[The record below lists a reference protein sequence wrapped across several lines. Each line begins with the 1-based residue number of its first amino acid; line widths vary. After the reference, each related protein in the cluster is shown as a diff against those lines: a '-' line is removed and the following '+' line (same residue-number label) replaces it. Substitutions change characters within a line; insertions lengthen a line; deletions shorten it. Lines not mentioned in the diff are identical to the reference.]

1 MIKCISCGCKEE
13 IMIHGHYQCEK
24 CGNIMDGDCC
34 QGEQAQKENEERIDK
49 NFEAS
54 DY

>member
-1 MIKCISCGCKEE
+1 MCNNNGWGLLS
-13 IMIHGHYQCEK
+13 
-24 CGNIMDGDCC
+24 
-34 QGEQAQKENEERIDK
+34 GEQAQKENEERIDK